1 MFIKKFFRYRSP
13 YKTESIDGTMIFFSR
28 KLTVI
33 AAITIVV
40 LEAAIS
46 APAVVAK
53 SSDTLVAAAV
63 NSDPALSKE
72 AKQFYAERDFEPIWV
87 GSKNKK
93 RAKALI
99 AAVTSA
105 ATHGLPKSQYRIKEL
120 QTALAERRGNRR
132 AAAEKFAT
140 QIFLKYAHDLSSG
153 ILEPKKINKEI
164 AVQVPQRSEFALLD
178 AISRSSP
185 SGFFE
190 ALVPKHPEYS
200 RLLKEKKRLEGLIG
214 RGGFGDPIRSET
226 LKLGASSKNITK
238 IRARLSL
245 MGYGRL
251 GAHSNYDEVLLRVVK
266 QFQED
271 HGLKPDGVVGRGT
284 MKALNA
290 SVEQR
295 LKQVIV
301 NLERE
306 RWINRPR
313 GKRHIIV
320 NLANFSLNVYDND
333 SVTFTSKV
341 VIGKIGKDRTPEF
354 HDQMTHMVVNPT
366 WHVPSSIT
374 SKEYLPIIKTDP
386 DFLTSQGMQMF
397 DSSGAAVN
405 PEDVDFAEYDEK
417 NFPYSIKQRP
427 SKSNA
432 LGLVKFMFPNRYN
445 IYLHDTPSKNL
456 FSRQVRAF
464 SHGCVRVQKPFEFAY
479 KLLENQT
486 SDPNSVFH
494 SLLKTGNEHYV
505 NLQNPVPIYLNYR
518 TAFFDENGRMNY
530 RDDIYGR
537 DKNIFNALSKAGV
550 ALQSVQG

>member
-1 MFIKKFFRYRSP
+1 MFIKKRFMYTSL
-13 YKTESIDGTMIFFSR
+13 YTIESIDGIMIFFLR
-28 KLTVI
+28 KRTVI
-33 AAITIVV
+33 TAVAIV
-40 LEAAIS
+40 LLKAVIS
-46 APAVVAK
+46 APVVFAK
-53 SSDTLVAAAV
+53 SNDTLIPAAV

-72 AKQFYAERDFEPIWV
+72 AKQFYAQRDFEPIWV

-99 AAVTSA
+99 EAVTSA

-120 QTALAERRGNRR
+120 RSALAERHSNRR

-185 SGFFE
+185 SGFFK
-190 ALVPKHPEYS
+190 ALAPKHPEYS
-200 RLLKEKKRLEGLIG
+200 RLLKEKKRLERLIG
-214 RGGFGDPIRSET
+214 RGGFGDTIPSET

-238 IRARLSL
+238 IRTRLSL

-251 GAHSNYDEVLLRVVK
+251 GANSNYDQILLRVVK

-306 RWINRPR
+306 RWINRSR

-374 SKEYLPIIKTDP
+374 SKEYLPIMKTDP
-386 DFLTSQGMQMF
+386 DFLTSRDMRMF

-405 PEDVDFAEYDEK
+405 PVDVDLAEYDEK

-432 LGLVKFMFPNRYN
+432 LGLVKFMFPNRHN

-456 FSRQVRAF
+456 FSREVRAF

-486 SDPNSVFH
+486 SDPNSIFQ
-494 SLLKTGNEHYV
+494 SLLKTGDEHYV

-518 TAFFDENGRMNY
+518 TAFFDENGRINY
-530 RDDIYGR
+530 RNDIYGR